1 MATINNSI
9 GSFSDGA
16 MQASNP
22 GARLVQPLNGR
33 EMRREAER
41 REKKRTKKTAA
52 PKRGF

>member
-1 MATINNSI
+1 MATINNSV
-9 GSFSDGA
+9 GSFSDGI

-22 GARLVQPLNGR
+22 GTRIVQPLSGR

-41 REKKRTKKTAA
+41 RQKRTKKAAA